1 MKNIILSFL
10 LLFAVVDASAQLD
23 RSIRPQPAPERPI
36 KIGKAK
42 TFTMKNGMT
51 VIVV

>member
-23 RSIRPQPAPERPI
+23 RSIRPQPAPERPM
-36 KIGKAK
+36 IGKAK

-51 VIVV
+51 